1 MNYKAE
7 LVAAGKLM
15 LEKKLT
21 VETWGNISLYDSES
35 GLVYMTPSA
44 MPYHTIVEDDV
55 VVIRLSDGEVVE
67 GHRKPTVEK
76 ELHLGIYRSRPE
88 IRAVIHTH
96 PVYSQVFAVLHQSIP
111 VIIDEAAQTLGGE
124 VLTAEYALPG
134 TQELADNTIR
144 ALGKDK
150 MACLLANHGAVCIG
164 KDLNKAFKTCTVLEM
179 TAQIYQMALQIG
191 KPHVIPEDL
200 AAFMRDFAEN
210 HYGQGK

>member
-7 LVAAGKLM
+7 LVAAGKQM

-21 VETWGNISLYDSES
+21 VETWGNISLYDAES
-35 GLVYMTPSA
+35 GLAYMTPSA

-55 VVIRLSDGEVVE
+55 VVVRLSDGEVVE

-76 ELHLGIYRSRPE
+76 ELHLGVYRSRPE

-111 VIIDEAAQTLGGE
+111 PIIDEAAQALGGE

-134 TQELADNTIR
+134 SQELADNTIK

-150 MACLLANHGAVCIG
+150 MACLLANHGAVCLG
-164 KDLNKAFKTCTVLEM
+164 KDLGKAFKTCAVLEM
-179 TAQIYQMALQIG
+179 TAQIYQMALAIG
-191 KPHVIPEDL
+191 KPHVIPDDL
-200 AAFMRDFAEN
+200 VAFMRDFAEN

>member
-7 LVAAGKLM
+7 LVAAGKQM

-21 VETWGNISLYDSES
+21 VETWGNISLYDAES
-35 GLVYMTPSA
+35 GLAYMTPSA

-55 VVIRLSDGEVVE
+55 VVVRLSDGEVVE

-76 ELHLGIYRSRPE
+76 ERHLGVYRSRPE

-111 VIIDEAAQTLGGE
+111 PIIDEAAQALGGE

-134 TQELADNTIR
+134 AVC
-144 ALGKDK
+144 LGKD
-150 MACLLANHGAVCIG
+150 LG
-164 KDLNKAFKTCTVLEM
+164 KAFKTCAVLEM
-179 TAQIYQMALQIG
+179 TAQIYQMALAIG
-191 KPHVIPEDL
+191 KPHVIPDDL
-200 AAFMRDFAEN
+200 VAFMRDFAEN